1 MYSFLHLAGEA
12 EAKAAI
18 FQEMASRPFLD
29 GLREKGLKGIYAL
42 FEVIDEVEQAV
53 YVGRTRN
60 LAGRFR
66 AHITANHNSAS
77 FALKRTRL
85 RHNLPTTYTA
95 VGSRVSITTDPET
108 RASFLE
114 EIQKIR
120 EMTFRFVEETD
131 PVAQYLLEL
140 AVTIKYGLP
149 LDGFDS
155 H

>member
-1 MYSFLHLAGEA
+1 MSRFLELASATE
-12 EAKAAI
+12 EKAAK
-18 FQEMASRPFLD
+18 FQTMAPQPFLE
-29 GLREKGLKGIYAL
+29 GLRRKGAKGIYAL
-42 FEVIDEVEQAV
+42 FEAGDQAEHAV

-77 FALKRTRL
+77 FALKRTRV

-95 VGSRVSITTDPET
+95 LGSRAAIVSESGT
-108 RASFLE
+108 RATFLE
-114 EIQKIR
+114 EIQNIR
-120 EMTFRFVEETD
+120 KMTFRFMEEAD
-131 PVAQYLLEL
+131 PVSQYLLEL
-140 AVTIKYGLP
+140 AVTINYDLP

>member
-1 MYSFLHLAGEA
+1 MFSFLDL
-12 EAKAAI
+12 AKAAEERAAK
-18 FQEMASRPFLD
+18 FQGLPAQPFIE
-29 GLREKGLKGIYAL
+29 GLQRKGAKGIYGL
-42 FEVIDEVEQAV
+42 FEMGEDVEHAV

-85 RHNLPTTYTA
+85 RHNLPTTYKATSSRTA
-95 VGSRVSITTDPET
+95 IVTEPTT
-108 RASFLE
+108 RATFLQ
-114 EIQKIR
+114 EIQNIKQMR
-120 EMTFRFVEETD
+120 FRFMEETD

-140 AVTIKYGLP
+140 AVTMNYRLS

>member
-1 MYSFLHLAGEA
+1 MSKFVDLANAA
-12 EAKAAI
+12 EMKAAK
-18 FQEMASRPFLD
+18 FQEMASQPFLD
-29 GLREKGLKGIYAL
+29 GLRGKGAKGIYAL
-42 FEVIDEVEQAV
+42 FEVGDQLQHAV

-66 AHITANHNSAS
+66 AHITPNHNSAS

-85 RHNLPTTYTA
+85 RHNLPTTYTSA
-95 VGSRVSITTDPET
+95 GSRVSIVSEPDT

-114 EIQKIR
+114 AIQKIR
-120 EMTFRFVEETD
+120 EMKFRFMEEAD